1 MKSKSLVVL
10 HSQVQDLQTK
20 DSGGKSVKLI
30 HCDLFIEILIFVNFT
45 ALEYKIYR

>member
-1 MKSKSLVVL
+1 MMKSKSLVVL
-10 HSQVQDLQTK
+10 HSQDLQTK